1 MTRGEAYRLAM
12 RACEGTWNEK
22 TCKQIREAL
31 EQEPCDDA
39 VSRQAVL
46 EKAINVPIAKIMK
59 DGLLEYCKVIYRK
72 VVFVDDIDKLPF
84 VRPQEPKWIPVT
96 TRPMTEE
103 EKERYKEQL
112 EYVDDAVIFNCP
124 LPDDGQEV
132 FITVYGETELDT
144 FYNDAI
150 DGCYFENR
158 DIEDVIAWMP
168 KPKPYEP
175 QESEDK
181 E

>member
-1 MTRGEAYRLAM
+1 MKIGDVYY
-12 RACEGTWNEK
+12 EK
-22 TCKQIREAL
+22 NTVTKISHRNNT
-31 EQEPCDDA
+31 
-39 VSRQAVL
+39 VSETQVERVN
-46 EKAINVPIAKIMK
+46 AI
-59 DGLLEYCKVIYRK
+59 
-72 VVFVDDIDKLPF
+72 
-84 VRPQEPKWIPVT
+84 PQEWIPIT
-96 TRPMTEE
+96 TRPMTDEE
-103 EKERYKEQL
+103 REYHREQL

-132 FITVYGETELDT
+132 LITVYGETELDT

-168 KPKPYEP
+168 LPKPYET
-175 QESEDK
+175 QERSDK